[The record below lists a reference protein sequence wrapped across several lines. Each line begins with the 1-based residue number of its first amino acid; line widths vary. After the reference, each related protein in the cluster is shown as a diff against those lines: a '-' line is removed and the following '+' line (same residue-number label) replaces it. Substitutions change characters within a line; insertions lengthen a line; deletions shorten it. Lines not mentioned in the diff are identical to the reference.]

1 MAALLLFLN
10 ILIKKMKRMPTTAL
24 ELSCGV
30 YEPHVPVSQ
39 KDRIGLNFEK
49 RKKLNSIIAVVAALQ
64 DPVSSIQSNIRD
76 KFIKLQFVS

>member
-1 MAALLLFLN
+1 
-10 ILIKKMKRMPTTAL
+10 MPTTAL

-49 RKKLNSIIAVVAALQ
+49 RKKLNSIIEVVAALQ
-64 DPVSSIQSNIRD
+64 DPVSSIQY
-76 KFIKLQFVS
+76 QG